1 MSKENLINF
10 QYKGIASGK
19 YVEGDIEALNN
30 DEAAHKLKDQKI
42 IITKLVQAKKKT
54 ITNIKKKGKRG
65 PLFGTGVKPKD
76 ILVFCKQFATM
87 QRAGLPILETLKLLE
102 GQTTA
107 VGMKN
112 VIEQIR
118 TDLEQGNSLSKCF
131 ERHPKIFDTVITN
144 LIKAGEASGK
154 LDTFMNKIVINLEK
168 KEKIKSQIKSAFFYP
183 GVLLTVAVSVSVFML
198 TNVVPTFVEMY
209 ENMGMADNLPGAT
222 KIIMS
227 MSDFV
232 SDARGLITLFCIIA
246 FVGLFKFAVA
256 KSYPFKKAWHKFHF
270 KLPIFGDL
278 ISKSILAKVSIVLG
292 NLNQAGVDLIES
304 IDIAKEVTTNV
315 IVIESLDR
323 IKRGIYSGE
332 TLTKLFL
339 QENVFPSTFSQ
350 LISVGE
356 QTGSLDEMFNSVAN
370 YYEEEFDVAVANLS
384 SLIEPIMIVFMGLTI
399 GGLMLAM
406 YSPIFNIGD
415 VIK

>member
-1 MSKENLINF
+1 MPAELLNF
-10 QYKGIASGK
+10 HYKGISLGK
-19 YVEGDIEALNN
+19 YVEGDIEALN
-30 DEAAHKLKDQKI
+30 DADAAHKLKEQKV
-42 IITKLVQAKKKT
+42 IITKLTKEKKKAVV
-54 ITNIKKKGKRG
+54 TNQKKKGKG
-65 PLFGTGVKPKD
+65 FTFGTGVGPKD

-102 GQTTA
+102 GQTTRP
-107 VGMKN
+107 GMKTI
-112 VIEQIR
+112 IETIR
-118 TDLEQGNSLSKCF
+118 NDLEQGNSLSKCF
-131 ERHPKIFDTVITN
+131 EKHPKVFDTVITN

-154 LDTFMNKIVINLEK
+154 LDTFMEKIVVNLEK

-209 ENMGMADNLPGAT
+209 ENMGMGDNLPAAT
-222 KIIMS
+222 KTIMA
-227 MSDFV
+227 MSAFV
-232 SDARGLITLFCIIA
+232 SDSRGLITLISIIS
-246 FVGLFKFAVA
+246 FVIIFKIAVA
-256 KSYPFKKAWHKFHF
+256 KSYPLKKAWHQFHF
-270 KLPIFGDL
+270 KIPIFGNL
-278 ISKSILAKVSIVLG
+278 VSKSILAKVSIVLG

-323 IKRGIYSGE
+323 IKRGIFSGE

-339 QENVFPSTFSQ
+339 QEKVFPGTFSQ

-370 YYEEEFDVAVANLS
+370 YYEEEFDTAVANLS

-415 VIK
+415 IIQ

>member
-1 MSKENLINF
+1 ME
-10 QYKGIASGK
+10 
-19 YVEGDIEALNN
+19 
-30 DEAAHKLKDQKI
+30 
-42 IITKLVQAKKKT
+42 
-54 ITNIKKKGKRG
+54 
-65 PLFGTGVKPKD
+65 
-76 ILVFCKQFATM
+76 
-87 QRAGLPILETLKLLE
+87 
-102 GQTTA
+102 
-107 VGMKN
+107 
-112 VIEQIR
+112 
-118 TDLEQGNSLSKCF
+118 
-131 ERHPKIFDTVITN
+131 
-144 LIKAGEASGK
+144 
-154 LDTFMNKIVINLEK
+154 KIVTNLEK

-209 ENMGMADNLPGAT
+209 ENMGMGDNLPGAT
-222 KIIMS
+222 KTIMA
-227 MSDFV
+227 MSAFV
-232 SDARGLITLFCIIA
+232 SDSRGLITLFSIIA
-246 FVGLFKFAVA
+246 FVVLFKFAVA
-256 KSYPFKKAWHKFHF
+256 KSYPLKKAWHQFHF
-270 KLPIFGDL
+270 KIPIFGNL
-278 ISKSILAKVSIVLG
+278 VSKSILAKVSIVLG

-339 QENVFPSTFSQ
+339 QEKVFPGTFSQ

-370 YYEEEFDVAVANLS
+370 YYEEEFDTAVANLS

-415 VIK
+415 IIQ